1 MQRGTSLKTRP
12 IRNERVEVWRME
24 RSKLEERLFQTIPHT
39 ITTCADQTGQPRGNN
54 GTCSKVT
61 HTGTSVV
68 LTTVTNFYLKLL
80 SVILWKC
87 APLCTFKSTEV
98 FVHLPEHDLGE
109 DDIYDCVPCDD
120 DGDDIYEDIIK
131 VEVRQPMIRY
141 MQKMGM
147 TEEDKRN
154 CCLVEI
160 QETEAKY
167 YKTLEEI
174 EKNYM
179 IPLKQ
184 VLTPQEMDAI
194 FVNLEECTMKVQEG
208 KFKLQDLLVVPMQRV
223 LKYHLLL
230 KVPHTT
236 PLTHFNFDQG

>member
-1 MQRGTSLKTRP
+1 MLKWNYISCLFRGRDSQVTAP
-12 IRNERVEVWRME
+12 IRRRM
-24 RSKLEERLFQTIPHT
+24 K
-39 ITTCADQTGQPRGNN
+39 D
-54 GTCSKVT
+54 
-61 HTGTSVV
+61 
-68 LTTVTNFYLKLL
+68 
-80 SVILWKC
+80 
-87 APLCTFKSTEV
+87 
-98 FVHLPEHDLGE
+98 LPQEYSNSEHDLGE

-167 YKTLEEI
+167 YKTLEDV

-184 VLTPQEMDAI
+184 VFTPQEMEAI
-194 FVNLEECTMKVQEG
+194 FVNLEDVIKVHSALLRAIDLNMLSGGSGLG
-208 KFKLQDLLVVPMQRV
+208 KIFLEFKERKDISVLRRLENSGNRVSRGLLVNRAFSQMD
-223 LKYHLLL
+223 LHLAQLL
-230 KVPHTT
+230 SSVWIICIPEGSSDL
-236 PLTHFNFDQG
+236 PSCCCE